1 MLNNPDH
8 KSGSES
14 VRKAEAYYIKHT
26 FKRSYSF
33 FYGEHLNI
41 LALASE
47 KMGEQF
53 PNRAEAPRTRAEV
66 LRTWAEVPRTWAK
79 APRSRA
85 KVPRIRAKAPQK
97 RRSTKTLGELFAD
110 FLHPIPTLFVL
121 RPIGL

>member
-53 PNRAEAPRTRAEV
+53 PNRAEAPRT
-66 LRTWAEVPRTWAK
+66 WAEVPRTW
-79 APRSRA
+79 A